1 MAFSVSGK
9 GGSAPGYLAYDGSAL
24 RTFSAISSRRPFTL
38 LGVLLAILVIV
49 AFVLVAL
56 NASTANLSPQQIV
69 VVANRDLKPR
79 VPITAADLGTK
90 SIPTGAWAQYFTSRN
105 DVEGM
110 VPLVAIASGQV
121 ISANEVARQGQALGP
136 QSEYLPIPQGYV
148 ALTIPTS
155 EQQGVADSIQ
165 PGDYISVI
173 ATVSSAGKVAS
184 KTIFTQLHV
193 IKVGTQTSS
202 SGSPSSLTLV
212 VTQCQ
217 AEVITW
223 FLSYAALKYT
233 LESYKDYSPGDQSPD
248 PKCPSVRDAQG
259 VTLKTIQAAYPGLF
273 S

>member
-1 MAFSVSGK
+1 M
-9 GGSAPGYLAYDGSAL
+9 
-24 RTFSAISSRRPFTL
+24 RTFSAITSRRPFTL

-69 VVANRDLKPR
+69 VVANHDLQPR
-79 VPITAADLGTK
+79 VPIAAADLSTK
-90 SIPTGAWAQYFTSRN
+90 RIPTGAWARYFNNSS

-110 VPLVAIASGQV
+110 VPLVAISSGQV
-121 ISANEVARQGQALGP
+121 ISANEVAKPSQALGP
-136 QSEYLPIPQGYV
+136 QSEYLLIPSGYV

-155 EQQGVADSIQ
+155 EQQGVADYIQ

-173 ATVSSAGKVAS
+173 ATVSTAGKVAS

-193 IKVGTQTSS
+193 IKVGTLTSTTGS
-202 SGSPSSLTLV
+202 SASSLTLV

-233 LESYKDYSPGDQSPD
+233 LE
-248 PKCPSVRDAQG
+248 
-259 VTLKTIQAAYPGLF
+259 
-273 S
+273 

>member
-1 MAFSVSGK
+1 
-9 GGSAPGYLAYDGSAL
+9 L

-69 VVANRDLKPR
+69 VVANRDLQPR
-79 VPITAADLGTK
+79 VPITASDLGTK
-90 SIPTGAWAQYFTSRN
+90 RIPTGAWAQYFTSRT

-121 ISANEVARQGQALGP
+121 ISSNEVARPTQALGP
-136 QSEYLPIPQGYV
+136 QSEYLAIPQGYV

-155 EQQGVADSIQ
+155 EQQGVADFIQ

-173 ATVSSAGKVAS
+173 ATVSTAGKVAS

-193 IKVGTQTSS
+193 IKVGSQTSN
-202 SGSPSSLTLV
+202 SGSAASSLTLV

-233 LESYKDYSPGDQSPD
+233 LESYKDYLLDAQAPD
-248 PKCPSVRDAQG
+248 PKCPSVKDAQG

-273 S
+273 L